1 MIDAQQA
8 RVKMPAA
15 SRCGPIPS
23 QCQGQTD
30 ALHALRRRKSRATL
44 GVFCVDCHCPL
55 HSCHSVRADG
65 RRRLVSPPIP
75 VAAAASVREV
85 PLAPAT
91 DARAATEPPAKM
103 LLVVTFV
110 GLRCHGQQ
118 PRKTSHEAPR
128 SSASRA
134 PAIPGPPARPRPG
147 KPCTRFQG
155 GNARP
160 RAARPGFSLGA
171 AQHLDPR
178 PRPHRT
184 HWRPGHPGSGA
195 VAPRRGPTS
204 DSPSPPA
211 KISIFA
217 GSDQGAG
224 VVKMNSDPAQEV
236 LPAAGPAA
244 YWRGAGGREGLRAVL
259 EALPREPSPS
269 ASRSGGRRVPG
280 FRALPETRPESR
292 EGRREA
298 PTSSA
303 VLRKQP
309 AREATFHNNRPRS
322 PFDSG
327 N

>member
-1 MIDAQQA
+1 
-8 RVKMPAA
+8 MPAA

-23 QCQGQTD
+23 QYQGQTD
-30 ALHALRRRKSRATL
+30 ALHALRRSKST
-44 GVFCVDCHCPL
+44 
-55 HSCHSVRADG
+55 
-65 RRRLVSPPIP
+65 
-75 VAAAASVREV
+75 AAAASYHHPFRSLPPPPSARCRSRRQPTREPPQSRPQRCSSSSRLLGCV
-85 PLAPAT
+85 AMVSSRERLRTRLPGPARLGLLPSQ
-91 DARAATEPPAKM
+91 DRRRARA
-103 LLVVTFV
+103 
-110 GLRCHGQQ
+110 R
-118 PRKTSHEAPR
+118 
-128 SSASRA
+128 ASRA
-134 PAIPGPPARPRPG
+134 PDFKAETLVPGPP
-147 KPCTRFQG
+147 
-155 GNARP
+155 
-160 RAARPGFSLGA
+160 LGA